1 MDSTEAV
8 VRQRVVR
15 WEDPKALAAA
25 GRGMSG
31 RDFLQALADGRLPPP
46 PIANLVDFTLI
57 EIGDGRVVLSLVP
70 DESHYNPI
78 GSVHGGVI
86 ATVLDTVMGCAVHS
100 TLPAGRGYTTL
111 EIKVN
116 YVRAVVAGAGP
127 VRAIGR
133 VIHAGRQTAVAEATL
148 VDGRDRTL
156 AHASTTCLIF
166 DAPPAAGPT

>member
-1 MDSTEAV
+1 MDSTESV
-8 VRQRVVR
+8 LRERVVR
-15 WEDPKALAAA
+15 WQDPKALAAA

-46 PIANLVDFTLI
+46 PIADLVGFTLT
-57 EIGDGRVVLSLVP
+57 EIGEGRVVLALVP

-116 YVRAVVAGAGP
+116 YTRPVLAGAGP
-127 VRAIGR
+127 VRAVGR

-148 VDGRDRTL
+148 VDGRDRVL
-156 AHASTTCLIF
+156 AHASSTCLIF
-166 DAPPAAGPT
+166 DIPATV

>member
-1 MDSTEAV
+1 MDSTEPV
-8 VRQRVVR
+8 LRQRVIR
-15 WEDPKALAAA
+15 WDDPKALAAA
-25 GRGMSG
+25 SRGMSG

-46 PIANLVDFTLI
+46 PIANLVGFTLT
-57 EIGDGRVVLSLVP
+57 EIGEGRVVLALEP

-100 TLPAGRGYTTL
+100 TLPTGRGYTTL

-116 YVRAVVAGAGP
+116 YARAVLAGAGP
-127 VRAIGR
+127 VRAVGR

-148 VDGRDRTL
+148 VDGRDRVL

-166 DAPPAAGPT
+166 DVPAAA

>member
-1 MDSTEAV
+1 MDSTEPAL
-8 VRQRVVR
+8 RERVVR
-15 WEDPKALAAA
+15 WQDPKALAAA
-25 GRGMSG
+25 GRGMGG

-46 PIANLVDFTLI
+46 PIADLVGFTLT
-57 EIGDGRVVLSLVP
+57 EIGEGRVVLVLVP

-116 YVRAVVAGAGP
+116 YTRPHRAGAGP
-127 VRAIGR
+127 VRAVGR

-148 VDGRDRTL
+148 VDSRDRVL

-166 DAPPAAGPT
+166 DIPAAGAP

>member
-1 MDSTEAV
+1 MDSSEPV
-8 VRQRVVR
+8 VRERVIQ
-15 WEDPKALAAA
+15 WQDPAALAATA
-25 GRGMSG
+25 RGMSG
-31 RDFLQALADGRLPPP
+31 REFLEALVAGRLPPP
-46 PIANLVDFTLI
+46 PIARLVDFTLT
-57 EIGDGRVVLSLVP
+57 EIGDGHVVLALAP
-70 DESHYNPI
+70 HESHYNPI

-116 YVRAVVAGAGP
+116 YLRAVTVQSGP
-127 VRAIGR
+127 LRAIGR

-148 VDGRDRTL
+148 VDGRDRIL

-166 DAPPAAGPT
+166 DAPTG

>member
-8 VRQRVVR
+8 VRERVVR
-15 WEDPKALAAA
+15 WEDPTILAAVA
-25 GRGMSG
+25 RGMSG
-31 RDFLQALADGRLPPP
+31 RAFLQAIADGRLPPP
-46 PIANLVDFTLI
+46 PIANLVDFTLT
-57 EIGDGRVVLSLVP
+57 EIGEGRVVLALTP

-86 ATVLDTVMGCAVHS
+86 ATVLDTVLGCAVHS

-148 VDGRDRTL
+148 VDGRDRVL
-156 AHASTTCLIF
+156 AHASTTCLVF
-166 DAPPAAGPT
+166 DIPATGAA

>member
-8 VRQRVVR
+8 IRERVVR
-15 WEDPKALAAA
+15 WQDPKALAGAA
-25 GRGMSG
+25 RGMAG
-31 RDFLQALADGRLPPP
+31 RDFLQAMADGRLPPP
-46 PIANLVDFTLI
+46 PIADLVGFTLT
-57 EIGDGRVVLSLVP
+57 EIGEGRVVLALEP

-116 YVRAVVAGAGP
+116 YLRAVVAGAGP
-127 VRAIGR
+127 VRAVGR

-148 VDGRDRTL
+148 VDGRERVL

-166 DAPPAAGPT
+166 DAPASTA

>member
-1 MDSTEAV
+1 MDSTEPV
-8 VRQRVVR
+8 LRERVVR
-15 WEDPKALAAA
+15 WQDPRALAAA

-46 PIANLVDFTLI
+46 PIADLVGFTLT
-57 EIGDGRVVLSLVP
+57 EIGDGRVVLTLEP

-78 GSVHGGVI
+78 GSMHGGVI
-86 ATVLDTVMGCAVHS
+86 ATVLDTVMGCAVHT

-127 VRAIGR
+127 VQAIGR

-148 VDGRDRTL
+148 VDGRDRVL

-166 DAPPAAGPT
+166 GLPAADAT